1 MEMLAFPSH
10 ILLFSTDMVP
20 EVEMFEHM
28 VVLFLNFEEPPYVL
42 HSNCTTVRSQQQ
54 CPRVPFSPHSQQHL
68 LSLVFSMIALAMD
81 MM

>member
-1 MEMLAFPSH
+1 MEVQAFSRH
-10 ILLFSTDMVP
+10 ILFSMDMVP
-20 EVEMFEHM
+20 EVEMLNTM
-28 VVLFLNFEEPPYVL
+28 VALFLNFEEPPYVL
-42 HSNCTTVRSQQQ
+42 HSNCTNVRSQQQ